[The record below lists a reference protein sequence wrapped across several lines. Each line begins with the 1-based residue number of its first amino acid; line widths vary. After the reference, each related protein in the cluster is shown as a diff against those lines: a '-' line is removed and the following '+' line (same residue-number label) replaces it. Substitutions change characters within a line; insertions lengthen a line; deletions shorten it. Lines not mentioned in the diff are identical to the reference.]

1 MTRKLSTSSTQL
13 TVETGFL
20 GECLLNLGLISETQ
34 LKEALIIQK
43 EYRENSNL
51 SRPIGEIL
59 SEICGIS
66 MEKIE
71 SVFVKEQL
79 IFGIKRLVK
88 DILHQDGI
96 INKRIDNEELPSL
109 KTNFSE
115 ENIQIT
121 IPYWGVNCAKSM
133 YFKEEDGIVKAS
145 KSPNYTIESI
155 EGLLELVISLNGEK
169 IFHEKTFFYNVKD
182 KKINI
187 SPMELMGMIRV
198 SFLTLY
204 FQMSKNKSIQSKTID
219 YGMGSID

>member
-20 GECLLNLGLISETQ
+20 WECLLNLWLISETQ

-51 SRPIGEIL
+51 SRPIWEIL

-79 IFGIKRLVK
+79 IFWIKRLVK

-133 YFKEEDGIVKAS
+133 YFKEEDWIVKAS

-155 EGLLELVISLNGEK
+155 EWLLELVISLNWEK

-187 SPMELMGMIRV
+187 SPMELMWMIRV

-219 YGMGSID
+219 YWMWSID